1 MSAIGR
7 STVRPT
13 LHVARSTFTGV
24 LDGTGTLRIRV
35 ADAMIVCLFNQG
47 FVSTHPTDDSLAEN
61 PRIRMRPME
70 QAMTNGKAS
79 HYKPY

>member
-24 LDGTGTLRIRV
+24 LDGTGTLRIRDYV
-35 ADAMIVCLFNQG
+35 DQG
-47 FVSTHPTDDSLAEN
+47 FVSTHPTDDSWPEN
-61 PRIRMRPME
+61 
-70 QAMTNGKAS
+70 S
-79 HYKPY
+79 

>member
-35 ADAMIVCLFNQG
+35 ADAMIAVFVQSGICL
-47 FVSTHPTDDSLAEN
+47 DS
-61 PRIRMRPME
+61 
-70 QAMTNGKAS
+70 S
-79 HYKPY
+79 D